1 MACMWTTAA
10 ARSGPA
16 RESETETGLTRD
28 ANPGPAREKQPPPG
42 RAQVA
47 PKRPPPIHE
56 VIDLTGEDEAPGPVG
71 QPAVPTS
78 RYAAYRQRRR
88 LNFQI
93 KYNHRCRMRTK
104 VDKRVNAQAEK
115 FNRSGR
121 ARTRDDLMVTVPPP
135 DPADKKRRKG
145 QAFQKGSTGA
155 LDIPQCVKGQGQWKK
170 WTGPAICQAAYAPAA
185 RTSRG
190 RALAEGASH
199 AHVQGTEMFTADMV
213 LKAQNEHGKRLC
225 KESGEMYI
233 TNNMFDETKLY
244 VAAPGGYRAKRRC
257 TLAQRC
263 QSTFQRTPAA
273 EPEDNDII
281 RPPALMGRCTAK
293 NCAGVVGDP
302 KDPFGI
308 LPERATV
315 PKAAFYGIATA
326 TDSHSVN
333 KLVSKF
339 VAAEVDR
346 RNTYKYKGPHGAD
359 DSMDPFL
366 ASFLAGIVPALGGDG
381 TANDPPIVPD
391 PMQAS
396 GSAALGGDAIAP
408 PIVPD
413 PMQASASAAL
423 GGDATANAP
432 PLAAEGPSHK
442 APFWAHVASYC
453 IQHKTG
459 NVVENVT
466 KFLGLLGPSFCLASV
481 LADGDDVIEQS
492 MDLLEKKLEVVDPAT
507 IHFSPADKKHLQFQK
522 ELLELCL
529 VRDTGPG
536 ADGKPCPGVQKRR
549 EQAAEFLKF
558 FGAPWTDEW
567 GVKHLCPAGCC
578 GKVQDGPCANKAE
591 SIKRARAHFAV
602 IANPPVT
609 SPAANKYTK
618 VDPTIR
624 SVSLLNW
631 ALFGLLRKAMG
642 AKLKKKGGHR
652 CCTDFRPGRCCSPSG
667 QVWV

>member
-10 ARSGPA
+10 AGSGPA
-16 RESETETGLTRD
+16 RESETGTGLTREAD
-28 ANPGPAREKQPPPG
+28 SARLGNANPGPAREKQPPPG

-121 ARTRDDLMVTVPPP
+121 ARTRDDLMVTVQPPP

-145 QAFQKGSTGA
+145 QAFQKGSTGV
-155 LDIPQCVKGQGQWKK
+155 LDIPQPVKGQGQWKK
-170 WTGPAICQAAYAPAA
+170 WTGPAICHAAYAPAA

-308 LPERATV
+308 LPE
-315 PKAAFYGIATA
+315 
-326 TDSHSVN
+326 SHS
-333 KLVSKF
+333 
-339 VAAEVDR
+339 
-346 RNTYKYKGPHGAD
+346 
-359 DSMDPFL
+359 
-366 ASFLAGIVPALGGDG
+366 
-381 TANDPPIVPD
+381 
-391 PMQAS
+391 
-396 GSAALGGDAIAP
+396 
-408 PIVPD
+408 
-413 PMQASASAAL
+413 
-423 GGDATANAP
+423 
-432 PLAAEGPSHK
+432 AEGR
-442 APFWAHVASYC
+442 
-453 IQHKTG
+453 
-459 NVVENVT
+459 
-466 KFLGLLGPSFCLASV
+466 LLRHCHRHRFALS
-481 LADGDDVIEQS
+481 EQ
-492 MDLLEKKLEVVDPAT
+492 
-507 IHFSPADKKHLQFQK
+507 I
-522 ELLELCL
+522 
-529 VRDTGPG
+529 
-536 ADGKPCPGVQKRR
+536 GVQVRR
-549 EQAAEFLKF
+549 
-558 FGAPWTDEW
+558 G
-567 GVKHLCPAGCC
+567 
-578 GKVQDGPCANKAE
+578 
-591 SIKRARAHFAV
+591 R
-602 IANPPVT
+602 
-609 SPAANKYTK
+609 
-618 VDPTIR
+618 
-624 SVSLLNW
+624 
-631 ALFGLLRKAMG
+631 
-642 AKLKKKGGHR
+642 GGQEEHI
-652 CCTDFRPGRCCSPSG
+652 
-667 QVWV
+667 